1 MKRVGV
7 RVHQSVLK
15 RQRQSLKRHIRNK
28 AVISGIK
35 TLVKKIQT
43 AIASK
48 NLSEAQRLLPLT
60 VSTIDK
66 AAIKGI
72 IHPNTAARKA
82 SQLTRSVQHANPT
95 SSPKAAAGK
104 AKQTAS

>member
-1 MKRVGV
+1 VGV
-7 RVHQSVLK
+7 RIHQSVLK
-15 RQRQSLKRHIRNK
+15 RERQSLKRRLRNK
-28 AVISGIK
+28 TVISSIK

-66 AAIKGI
+66 AAVKGI
-72 IHPNTAARKA
+72 IHRNTAARKV
-82 SQLTRSVQHANPT
+82 SRLTLSVQHAKPT
-95 SSPKAAAGK
+95 SSAKAAAGK
-104 AKQTAS
+104 ARPAAS

>member
-1 MKRVGV
+1 MGV
-7 RVHQSVLK
+7 QIHQSVIK

-28 AVISGIK
+28 SVIGSIK
-35 TLVKKIQT
+35 TLVKKIHT

-60 VSTIDK
+60 ISTIDK
-66 AAIKGI
+66 AAVKGI
-72 IHPNTAARKA
+72 IHRNTAARKV
-82 SQLTRSVQHANPT
+82 SRLTRHVQKPKPA

-104 AKQTAS
+104 AKPAAS

>member
-1 MKRVGV
+1 MGV
-7 RVHQSVLK
+7 QVHQSVLK

-28 AVISGIK
+28 SVISSIK

-48 NLSEAQRLLPLT
+48 NLGEAQRLLPLT

-72 IHPNTAARKA
+72 IHQNTAARKV
-82 SQLTRSVQHANPT
+82 SRLTRSAQHPNPAA
-95 SSPKAAAGK
+95 SPKAAAGK
-104 AKQTAS
+104 TRPTAS

>member
-1 MKRVGV
+1 MGV

-28 AVISGIK
+28 TVISSIK

-43 AIASK
+43 AVASK

-66 AAIKGI
+66 AVIKGI
-72 IHPNTAARKA
+72 IHRNTAARKV
-82 SQLTRSVQHANPT
+82 SRLTHSVQHPKPA
-95 SSPKAAAGK
+95 SSSEAAAGK
-104 AKQTAS
+104 AKPTAS

>member
-1 MKRVGV
+1 MGV

-28 AVISGIK
+28 AVISSIK
-35 TLVKKIQT
+35 TLAKKIQT

-66 AAIKGI
+66 AAVKGI
-72 IHPNTAARKA
+72 IHRNTAARKV
-82 SQLTRSVQHANPT
+82 SRLTRSVQHPKPT

-104 AKQTAS
+104 ARPTAS

>member
-1 MKRVGV
+1 MGV
-7 RVHQSVLK
+7 QVHQSVIK

-28 AVISGIK
+28 TVISSIK

-48 NLSEAQRLLPLT
+48 NLNEAHRLLPLT

-66 AAIKGI
+66 AAVKGI
-72 IHPNTAARKA
+72 IHRNTAARKV
-82 SQLTRSVQHANPT
+82 SRLTRNVQHPKPA
-95 SSPKAAAGK
+95 SSPKTTAGK
-104 AKQTAS
+104 AKPAAS